1 MATGNLPGFM
11 ERREAVARVPGMRAT
26 APRAAPEATDSFES
40 FYRGQVDT
48 IYRALAMTLTDPGLA
63 REATDEA
70 MLRAY
75 VRWST
80 VGGYENPSGWVY
92 RVGLNWATSRWRRT
106 SRERPLSTEDRSGS
120 SEPPDPAGLAALAA
134 LGHLTVKHRAV
145 VVARVLLDLSTAETA
160 TVLGIPENTVKSR
173 LARALASLRSDL
185 TIGDD
190 DE

>member
-1 MATGNLPGFM
+1 M
-11 ERREAVARVPGMRAT
+11 ERRGAVARVPGMRAT
-26 APRAAPEATDSFES
+26 AIRAAPEDTDSFES

-48 IYRALAMTLTDPGLA
+48 IYRALALTLTDSSLA

-92 RVGLNWATSRWRRT
+92 RVGLNWATSRWRRS
-106 SRERPLSTEDRSGS
+106 SRERPLSTEDQPGPSA
-120 SEPPDPAGLAALAA
+120 PPDPAGLAALAA
-134 LGHLTVKHRAV
+134 LGHLNVKHRAV

-160 TVLGIPENTVKSR
+160 TVLGIPQNTVKSR
-173 LARALASLRSDL
+173 LARALANLRIEL

-190 DE
+190 DDNG

>member
-1 MATGNLPGFM
+1 
-11 ERREAVARVPGMRAT
+11 MRAT
-26 APRAAPEATDSFES
+26 ATGAAPADTDSFES

-48 IYRALAMTLTDPGLA
+48 VYRALALNLTDSGLA

-75 VRWST
+75 ARWST
-80 VGGYENPSGWVY
+80 VGAYENPSGWVY

-106 SRERPLSTEDRSGS
+106 SRERPLSTGDQPDSTG
-120 SEPPDPAGLAALAA
+120 PPDPAGLAALAA
-134 LGHLTVKHRAV
+134 LGHLNVKQRAV

-160 TVLGIPENTVKSR
+160 TVLGVPQNTVKSR
-173 LARALASLRSDL
+173 LARALASLRTEL
-185 TIGDD
+185 TLGDD